1 MKRIIVTGANK
12 GIGLAIVTKLLE
24 DFPDTYLLLGSR
36 DVGRGQGALEQIGEV
51 YKDRVELLQIDVTSD
66 ESVKNAVEAVKAKH
80 GDNEPLFGLVNNAG
94 GTLGPTDD
102 SARGTVE
109 LNTYGLRRV
118 CEAFLPL
125 IQKDKG
131 RIVQISSGAAPMF
144 LAKCSQEIQSFLV
157 NKDVTW
163 PEIEKTII
171 TPFLEISEDSSL
183 DADNKAAFLE
193 NAGMSMSGMGAYGM
207 AKACVNGYTLD
218 LAKRN
223 PTLLVNS
230 CSPGFIETDL
240 TRPWAKRSGKKPEEM
255 GMLPVEK
262 GTIAANYLMM
272 GDLEGD
278 IAGYESGRYYGSDG
292 KWSPFHK
299 YRSPGDPAYDG
310 TFP

>member
-1 MKRIIVTGANK
+1 VTGANK

-36 DVGRGQGALEQIGEV
+36 DVGRGQAALEQIGEV

>member
-36 DVGRGQGALEQIGEV
+36 DIGRGQGALEQIGEV

-80 GDNEPLFGLVNNAG
+80 GDTEPLFGLVNNAG

-131 RIVQISSGAAPMF
+131 VYHPDYEFYNQYFSVQGALFRFPLVPPQCF
-144 LAKCSQEIQSFLV
+144 WQS
-157 NKDVTW
+157 
-163 PEIEKTII
+163 
-171 TPFLEISEDSSL
+171 
-183 DADNKAAFLE
+183 AARKFNL
-193 NAGMSMSGMGAYGM
+193 SW
-207 AKACVNGYTLD
+207 
-218 LAKRN
+218 
-223 PTLLVNS
+223 
-230 CSPGFIETDL
+230 L
-240 TRPWAKRSGKKPEEM
+240 TRM
-255 GMLPVEK
+255 
-262 GTIAANYLMM
+262 
-272 GDLEGD
+272 
-278 IAGYESGRYYGSDG
+278 
-292 KWSPFHK
+292 
-299 YRSPGDPAYDG
+299 
-310 TFP
+310 